1 MKGYKTIDIFTYD
14 LFHHRSFSRWSNTVV
29 SLNVVRIHVP
39 STKCPHSSTSC
50 YSTGSLQVLP
60 VLYQSWLYFL
70 SSTTKGIFHDAYLK
84 FNLALWFQRNNFHCN
99 KSIFVGCSLLKSF
112 PSQDPSGNSPY
123 CLTHNSQDVSSE
135 ILVLNQPVIPELTF
149 CFHSHHLS
157 AWYCSDIIMR
167 NSVLVTLGSQTVNS

>member
-1 MKGYKTIDIFTYD
+1 MICFTTD
-14 LFHHRSFSRWSNTVV
+14 HFRVGLTLLCLLMLSGFMFPPPSVLTPPPPVTQP
-29 SLNVVRIHVP
+29 VP
-39 STKCPHSSTSC
+39 CKFYPSCTKADCTFYHP
-50 YSTGSLQVLP
+50 QPKV
-60 VLYQSWLYFL
+60 YFMTL
-70 SSTTKGIFHDAYLK
+70 TWK

-99 KSIFVGCSLLKSF
+99 KSIFVGCSLLESF

-123 CLTHNSQDVSSE
+123 YLLHNSQDVSSE
-135 ILVLNQPVIPELTF
+135 ILVLDQPVIPELTF